1 VLQRIHD
8 QRSVDALIR
17 SLPGKNLLLRS
28 AVLKALNKLRDS
40 APNLNYGSTPLMQQM
55 HAEAKAYFELHA
67 ALVALRAFHAPGQAL
82 SLVIR
87 TLESRLRTTLERV
100 FRLLGLKYPPRQIY
114 AAFLALERPKSEDFT
129 AALEFLDNVLERE
142 VKRIMLPLLDEDAVL
157 AQKGREL
164 FRVEPKTVPDALR
177 DLIHSGD
184 VWLVSSAIA
193 AAAEL
198 RIRDLSA
205 DVRRAGEAFGPEV
218 LEVARDAE
226 PALA

>member
-1 VLQRIHD
+1 
-8 QRSVDALIR
+8 
-17 SLPGKNLLLRS
+17 
-28 AVLKALNKLRDS
+28 
-40 APNLNYGSTPLMQQM
+40 
-55 HAEAKAYFELHA
+55 
-67 ALVALRAFHAPGQAL
+67 
-82 SLVIR
+82 
-87 TLESRLRTTLERV
+87 
-100 FRLLGLKYPPRQIY
+100 
-114 AAFLALERPKSEDFT
+114 
-129 AALEFLDNVLERE
+129 
-142 VKRIMLPLLDEDAVL
+142 MLPLLDEDAVL